1 MKYLRK
7 FQDIQSVN
15 EFQESAELPD
25 TYIGYAEQ
33 ENEIKFTYDY
43 PFYYK
48 IIRTDDSV
56 EIGEQATFPRNST
69 NIETVKEIYIGNSSF
84 FNIMNYPNLEKVVFG
99 KNSKANNI
107 TITNCPK
114 LEKIDLSRVN
124 KIIIKAPYNKDILID
139 IQNLP
144 NLKEFK
150 FPYYWTMS
158 TGQPSKKLFNNC
170 PNLTKIVF
178 PEGFH
183 KEANAH
189 FSNYPLRTATATTIE
204 FEGNVLNTS
213 ATSSYPTDTF
223 KYECSIPMQLCAGT
237 QNLTNFVFPKNTVGI
252 GVNAFLDS
260 NLSQI
265 TFPNTLKYI
274 DAKIGCFENID
285 IPASVERISLNP
297 FSIGTSNVHGKKTE
311 TITVNVNNPY
321 YVSISNNIVEKAT
334 GKMIKGCTN
343 TDLTATKPN
352 YTITQLADYCLA
364 GAEFESVTIPA
375 TIKQIDNGA
384 FNQCPNLKTVTF
396 ESDVPPL
403 FIGDVFKDC
412 TNLRALYVS
421 ANAYNSYGSVT
432 NLENYK
438 NLISARNKITVTLT
452 DDSQVTVEKA
462 TKEKVSD
469 LYNSNLK
476 KIEVR
481 MPTIIEDEACLNCTT
496 LQTADCGH
504 SHYIGKNAFKGCTG
518 LTWFTLDYISV
529 VDNISIVID
538 DGALSNCG
546 SITLKLKCDP
556 PTLGNNVFEGTT
568 LTHIYVPSDKVDA
581 YKSNST
587 WSEYKNI
594 IEAQNN

>member
-1 MKYLRK
+1 MKYLGK

-43 PFYYK
+43 SFWYK
-48 IIRTDDSV
+48 IVRTDDSV
-56 EIGEQATFPRNST
+56 EIGEQASFPSSIPNSK
-69 NIETVKEIYIGNSSF
+69 TVKEIYIGNSNFSA
-84 FNIMNYPNLEKVVFG
+84 IMNYPNLEKVVFG
-99 KNSKANNI
+99 KNSRSNNI
-107 TITNCPK
+107 NIGNCPK

-124 KIIIKAPYNKDILID
+124 KFNTSVYNKNIIINIE
-139 IQNLP
+139 NLP

-150 FPYYWTMS
+150 FPYYWTMHHS
-158 TGQPSKKLFNNC
+158 QPSKQLFKNC

-183 KEANAH
+183 TDKNAV
-189 FSNYPLRTATATTIE
+189 FSNYPLREATATTIE

-213 ATSSYPTDTF
+213 AISGYTTDRF
-223 KYECSIPMQLCAGT
+223 KYECSIPVKLCAKT

-252 GVNAFLDS
+252 GPNAFLDS

-274 DAKIGCFENID
+274 DVKIGCFENID
-285 IPASVERISLNP
+285 IPASVEKISLNP
-297 FSIGTSNVHGKKTE
+297 FAIGTSNVHGKKTE
-311 TITVNVNNPY
+311 TITVNTNNPY
-321 YVSISNNIVEKAT
+321 YVSISNNIVEKDT

-375 TIKQIDNGA
+375 TIKQIDKGA
-384 FNQCPNLKTVTF
+384 LEMCPNLKTVTF
-396 ESDVPPL
+396 ESDVPPI
-403 FIGDVFKDC
+403 FTGDVFSGC

-421 ANAYNSYGSVT
+421 VNAYNYYTGAT

-438 NLISARNKITVTLT
+438 NLVSAKNMITVTLT

-476 KIEVR
+476 KIKVE
-481 MPTIIEDEACLNCTT
+481 MPNIIEDEACLNCTT
-496 LQTADCGH
+496 LWLADCEYA
-504 SHYIGKNAFKGCTG
+504 HYIGKNAFKGCTG
-518 LTWFTLDYISV
+518 LTQFYLNVNSA
-529 VDNISIVID
+529 VID

-546 SITLKLKCDP
+546 SITLHLNCDP

-568 LTHIYVPSDKVDA
+568 ITHIYVPSDKVDT

-594 IEAQNN
+594 IEAAQNN

>member
-43 PFYYK
+43 SFWYK

-56 EIGEQATFPRNST
+56 EIGEQASLPRSIPNP
-69 NIETVKEIYIGNSSF
+69 ETVKEIYIGKSNV
-84 FNIMNYPNLEKVVFG
+84 IDITDYPNLEKVVFG
-99 KNSKANNI
+99 KNSKANII
-107 TITNCPK
+107 TIINCPK

-124 KIIIKAPYNKDILID
+124 KISINAYYYNKDIIIN

-150 FPYYWTMS
+150 FPYYWAMKHN
-158 TGQPSKKLFNNC
+158 QPNNQLFKNC

-183 KEANAH
+183 KDKTGV
-189 FSNYPLRTATATTIE
+189 FSNYPLREATATTIE

-213 ATSSYPTDTF
+213 ATSAYPTDKF
-223 KYECSIPMQLCAGT
+223 KYECSIPIYLCKKT
-237 QNLTNFVFPKNTVGI
+237 QNLTNFSFPKNTVGI
-252 GVNAFLDS
+252 GANAFLYS

-274 DAKIGCFENID
+274 DVNIGCFENID

-297 FSIGTSNVHGKKTE
+297 FAIGTSNVHGKKTE
-311 TITVNVNNPY
+311 TITVNVDNPY

-334 GKMIKGCTN
+334 GRMIKGCTN
-343 TDLTATKPN
+343 TDLTATNPN

-375 TIKQIDNGA
+375 TIKQIDEGA
-384 FNQCPNLKTVTF
+384 LEKCPNLKTVTF
-396 ESDVPPL
+396 ESDVPPI
-403 FIGDVFKDC
+403 FIGDVFNGC

-421 ANAYNSYGSVT
+421 EKAYNYYTGAT
-432 NLENYK
+432 NLENYE
-438 NLISARNKITVTLT
+438 NLVSARNNITVTLT

-469 LYNSNLK
+469 LYISKLK
-476 KIEVR
+476 KIKVG

-496 LQTADCGH
+496 LQIADCG
-504 SHYIGKNAFKGCTG
+504 SGYGGSAHYIGKNAFKGCTG
-518 LTWFTLDYISV
+518 LTQFYLKYPA
-529 VDNISIVID
+529 VID

-546 SITLKLKCDP
+546 SITLNLDCDP

-568 LTHIYVPSDKVDA
+568 ITHIYVPSDKVDA

-594 IEAQNN
+594 IEAATK

>member
-7 FQDIQSVN
+7 FQNIQEVN

-43 PFYYK
+43 PFRYK

-56 EIGEQATFPRNST
+56 EIGEQASFPRSIPNP
-69 NIETVKEIYIGNSSF
+69 ETVKEIYIGNSSV
-84 FNIMNYPNLEKVVFG
+84 ISITDYPNLEKVVFG
-99 KNSKANNI
+99 KNSRANNI
-107 TITNCPK
+107 TIYNCPK

-124 KIIIKAPYNKDILID
+124 KININEHYNKNILIG
-139 IQNLP
+139 ITNLP

-150 FPYYWTMS
+150 FPYYWAMHHT
-158 TGQPSKKLFNNC
+158 QPSRNLFRNC

-183 KEANAH
+183 KDH
-189 FSNYPLRTATATTIE
+189 VGVFSNYPLQNATATTIE

-213 ATSSYPTDTF
+213 TISGYTTDKF
-223 KYECSIPMQLCAGT
+223 KYECSIPMFLCDKMP
-237 QNLTNFVFPKNTVGI
+237 NLTNFNFPKNTVGI
-252 GVNAFLDS
+252 GANAFLNS

-274 DAKIGCFENID
+274 DVKIGCFENID

-297 FSIGTSNVHGKKTE
+297 FAIGTSDVHGKKTE
-311 TITVNVNNPY
+311 TITVNADNPY

-343 TDLTATKPN
+343 TDLTVTNPN

-364 GAEFESVTIPA
+364 GAEFEAVTIPA
-375 TIKQIDNGA
+375 TIKQIDKGA
-384 FNQCPNLKTVTF
+384 FELCHNLKTVTF
-396 ESDVPPL
+396 ESDVPPI
-403 FIGDVFKDC
+403 FTGDVFKGC

-421 ANAYNSYGSVT
+421 ANAYNSYYGAT

-438 NLISARNKITVTLT
+438 NLLSAKNMITVTLT
-452 DDSQVTVEKA
+452 DDSQITVEKA

-481 MPTIIEDEACLNCTT
+481 MPNIIEDEACLNCTT
-496 LQTADCGH
+496 LQIADCEY

-518 LTWFTLDYISV
+518 LTQFYLSSNYNATA
-529 VDNISIVID
+529 VID

-546 SITLKLKCDP
+546 SITLKLKCDNP

-587 WSEYKNI
+587 WSEYESI
-594 IEAQNN
+594 IEAAQN

>member
-15 EFQESAELPD
+15 EFQESVELPD

-33 ENEIKFTYDY
+33 ENKIKFTYDY
-43 PFYYK
+43 PFWYK

-56 EIGEQATFPRNST
+56 EIGEQDSFPSSIPNP
-69 NIETVKEIYIGNSSF
+69 ETVKEIYIGNSSF
-84 FNIMNYPNLEKVVFG
+84 SSIANYPNLEKVVFG
-99 KNSKANNI
+99 KNSRANNNI
-107 TITNCPK
+107 NIHDCPK

-124 KIIIKAPYNKDILID
+124 KINID
-139 IQNLP
+139 VHYDKTISIAIQNLP

-158 TGQPSKKLFNNC
+158 TGQSSKKLFNNC

-189 FSNYPLRTATATTIE
+189 FSNYPLRWTTATTIE

-213 ATSSYPTDTF
+213 ATSAYTTDTF
-223 KYECSIPMQLCAGT
+223 KYECSIPMYLCAET
-237 QNLTNFVFPKNTVGI
+237 QNLTNFIFPKNTVGI

-297 FSIGTSNVHGKKTE
+297 FTIGTSNVHGKKTE
-311 TITVNVNNPY
+311 TITVNANNPY

-334 GKMIKGCTN
+334 GRMIKGCTN
-343 TDLTATKPN
+343 TDLTATNPN

-384 FNQCPNLKTVTF
+384 IERCPNLKTVTF

-421 ANAYNSYGSVT
+421 ATAYNYYTGAT

-438 NLISARNKITVTLT
+438 NLVSARNMITVTLT

-476 KIEVR
+476 KIKVR
-481 MPTIIEDEACLNCTT
+481 MPNIIEDEACLNCTT
-496 LQTADCGH
+496 LQIADCGS

-518 LTWFTLDYISV
+518 LMQFYLNYNSAI
-529 VDNISIVID
+529 ID

-546 SITLKLKCDP
+546 SITLNLMCDP

-594 IEAQNN
+594 IEAAQNN